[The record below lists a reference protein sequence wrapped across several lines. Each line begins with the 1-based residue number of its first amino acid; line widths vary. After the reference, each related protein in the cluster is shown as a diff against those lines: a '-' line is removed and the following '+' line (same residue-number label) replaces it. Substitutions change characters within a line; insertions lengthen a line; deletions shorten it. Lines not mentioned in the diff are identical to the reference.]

1 MKLLTND
8 FFYRKWLMERNAL
21 EFEGELIEKLV
32 GLTYV
37 ESVFYVEKTR
47 DVNFNFN
54 VSDTKDVERFLL
66 LHERH
71 EKAIKL
77 GNDPATIRAR

>member
-1 MKLLTND
+1 
-8 FFYRKWLMERNAL
+8 MERNAL

-32 GLTYV
+32 GLTYL

-47 DVNFNFN
+47 DVTFNLN
-54 VSDTKDVERFLL
+54 VSDTEDVKRFLL

-77 GNDPATIRAR
+77 GNDPATITVR